1 MKKWSR
7 LAQIAS
13 FLCLP
18 ALTWAQ
24 ADRWQQRAEY
34 QMEID
39 FDVDKDQF
47 KGTQRLVYYNNS
59 PDTLTRV
66 FYHLY
71 FNAFQPGSAMDVR
84 SRNLPDPDG
93 RVGARISKLKP
104 NEIGYL
110 KINKLTQDGK
120 ELKHI
125 TEGTVLEVTLD
136 KPILPKSKVVFEMN
150 FDGQVPIQIRRS
162 GRDNAEGVDYSMAQW
177 YPKMAEY
184 DYQGWHAH
192 PYIARE
198 FYGIWGDFDVK
209 ISIDKNYV
217 IGGSGYLQNPEEIGH
232 GYLPE
237 GQTPKPA
244 KGDKLTWHFKA
255 PNVHDF
261 VWAADPNYTHTSL
274 KRPDGLTLNFFYLKT
289 ERNQDNWAALPKV
302 MDKAFTYINRRYGQY
317 PYQQYSFI
325 QGGDGGMEYPMATLI
340 TGNRSM
346 PSLVGVSV
354 HELMHSWY
362 QMILGSNESLYAWM
376 DEGFTDFATQ
386 DIENYLAGENLVPG
400 LKKMENPYLQT
411 YAGYFNLA
419 SSGDE
424 EPMSTHADHFSSNF
438 AYGLA
443 AYSKGAVFLNQ
454 MEYVIGKP
462 ALDKGLLLYF
472 NTWKF
477 KHPNSND
484 VIRIMEKVS
493 GLELDWYKE
502 YWVNTTHTVDYG
514 VDAIESDGNGTKIT
528 LKRVGKMPMPL
539 DVVVTYKNGNK
550 EIINIPLDIMRG
562 AKPAENT
569 STPYRVAADWPWVNP
584 TYELRLS
591 VPATDVQSVE
601 IDPSLRMAD
610 VDRNNNSRN

>member
-1 MKKWSR
+1 MRHWSR
-7 LAQIAS
+7 LTWIAS
-13 FLCLP
+13 ILLLP
-18 ALTWAQ
+18 TLAGAQ

-47 KGTQRLVYYNNS
+47 KGTQRLTYYNNS

-84 SRNLPDPDG
+84 SRNLPDPDS

-110 KINKLTQDGK
+110 KINKLSQDGK
-120 ELKHI
+120 ELKYFS
-125 TEGTVLEVTLD
+125 EGTILEVNLD
-136 KPILPKSKVVFEMN
+136 KPILPKSKAVFTME

-177 YPKMAEY
+177 YPKMCEY
-184 DYQGWHAH
+184 DYQGWHAN

-209 ISIDKNYV
+209 ISIDKSYV

-237 GQTPKPA
+237 GQTAKPA
-244 KGDKLTWHFKA
+244 KGNKLTWHFKA

-274 KRPDGLTLNFFYLKT
+274 KRADGLTLHFFYLKT
-289 ERNQDNWAALPKV
+289 ERNKDNWAALPKV
-302 MDKAFTYINRRYGQY
+302 MDKAFDYINRRYGQY

-386 DIENYLAGENLVPG
+386 DVENYLAGENLVPG
-400 LKKMENPYLQT
+400 LKKMDNPYLPT

-419 SSGDE
+419 SSGEE
-424 EPMSTHADHFSSNF
+424 EPMSTHADHFSTNF

-443 AYSKGAVFLNQ
+443 AYSKGAVFMRQL
-454 MEYVIGKP
+454 EYVIGKA

-484 VIRIMEKVS
+484 VIRVMEKVS

-502 YWVNTTHTVDYG
+502 YWVNTTHTIDYG
-514 VDAIESDGNGTKIT
+514 VEAIESDGAGSKIT
-528 LKRVGKMPMPL
+528 LSRKGKMPMPL
-539 DVVVTYKNGNK
+539 DVVITYKNGSK
-550 EIINIPLDIMRG
+550 EMVNIPLDIMRG
-562 AKPAENT
+562 AKPAED
-569 STPYRVAADWPWVNP
+569 SSIPHRVEADWPWVNL
-584 TYELRLS
+584 TYELRLKA
-591 VPATDVQSVE
+591 PATDIQSVD

-610 VDRNNNSRN
+610 VNRNNNSRN

>member
-1 MKKWSR
+1 MKQWSR
-7 LAQIAS
+7 LAGIAS
-13 FLCLP
+13 ILFLP
-18 ALTWAQ
+18 ALVGAQ

-34 QMEID
+34 QMDID

-47 KGTQRLVYYNNS
+47 KGTQRLTYYNNS

-110 KINKLTQDGK
+110 KINKLSQDGK
-120 ELKHI
+120 ELKHL
-125 TEGTVLEVTLD
+125 TEGTILEVTLD
-136 KPILPKSKVVFEMN
+136 KPILPKSKAVFEMS

-177 YPKMAEY
+177 YPKMCEY
-184 DYQGWHAH
+184 DYQGWHAN

-209 ISIDKNYV
+209 ISIDKSFV

-237 GQTPKPA
+237 GQTPKAA
-244 KGDKLTWHFKA
+244 KGNKLTWHFKA

-274 KRPDGLTLNFFYLKT
+274 KRPDGLTLHFFYLKT

-302 MDKAFTYINRRYGQY
+302 MDKAFDYINKRYGQY

-325 QGGDGGMEYPMATLI
+325 QAGDGGMEYPMATLI

-386 DIENYLAGENLVPG
+386 DVENYLAGENLVPG
-400 LKKMENPYLQT
+400 LKKMDNPYLQT

-419 SSGDE
+419 SSGEE
-424 EPMSTHADHFSSNF
+424 EPMSTHSDHFSTNF

-443 AYSKGAVFLNQ
+443 AYSKGAVFMRQL
-454 MEYVIGKP
+454 EYVIGKA

-484 VIRIMEKVS
+484 VIRVMEKVS

-502 YWVNTTHTVDYG
+502 YWINTTHTIDYG
-514 VDAIESDGNGTKIT
+514 VDAIESDGAGTKVT
-528 LKRVGKMPMPL
+528 LVRKGKMPMPL
-539 DVVVTYKNGNK
+539 DVVITYKNGSK
-550 EIINIPLDIMRG
+550 EMVNIPLDIMRG
-562 AKPAENT
+562 AKPAEDKNI
-569 STPYRVAADWPWVNP
+569 PYKVEADWPWVNP
-584 TYELRLS
+584 TYELRLKA
-591 VPATDVQSVE
+591 PATDIQSVE
-601 IDPSLRMAD
+601 IDPSVRMAD